1 MPYIKKMEL
10 KGFKSF
16 GPQVVKVVLDKGFTA
31 ITGPNGSGKTNV
43 IDAFLF
49 SLGELSTRKLR
60 AETAAKL
67 IFHGSEQ
74 AGLERAKMAKV
85 IIQFDNTDGR
95 MPVDTTTVTIS
106 REVYRNGQSIYRL
119 NGRRI
124 SRAHIMEILS
134 MAGISSTSQN
144 IILQG
149 MITRLTD
156 ITSMER
162 RKIIEDL
169 IGIGQ
174 YDAEKAEAEEKL
186 LAADISIR
194 TAMGRIDE
202 VQSRLDD
209 LERERNELLRATFIR
224 NELKQLEATKISYD
238 MAELQKKVGETISQ
252 LEKVKAR
259 VDKLRQVRD
268 GHRSKRREV
277 EGEWRKLSSEM
288 VEEGGSQVLKVQITI
303 GELKSKLTELATR
316 ISSNTTSLEGLKRI
330 RENNLGQ
337 HQAIQKEIRENRMKI
352 RHFKS
357 DYDRIMSQI
366 DEKQSAHD
374 KLAQEA
380 VQLWNDLG
388 ENSKRIREI
397 ELKIESDNK
406 RLLFLRSEYIKSQT
420 TISAREGRLRDLGSR
435 KDRFAETFSELEKSR
450 QELEKVQKDQKT
462 QLKELGRTLER
473 RILQKEAAGTEI
485 VEAGKIA
492 DSAREAVVE
501 FATQRELAETV
512 AAEEKALRSIE
523 ELGELGAIKGV
534 YGRLRNLT
542 KIDKTFQK
550 AIEAA
555 SVGWL
560 DAVVV
565 KDFESAFMCTETL
578 RRMKLGRIKIIPL
591 EGAATAKPSKTLQ
604 KEGVRGAA
612 DVFIKIE
619 KNLEPAVRF
628 VFGDTFI
635 VSDDKTAFALCGQGY
650 RAVTV
655 EGDLY
660 EVGGA
665 FESGYYRAPI
675 DFSTIIPSETAI
687 KSLDEA
693 VGALQQHLSRRNQ
706 EITGF
711 EEEMD
716 RARVDIARLTDAITT
731 LDREID
737 RVRRSVRRTKSNVKR
752 VDGYISKISK
762 EVESEKAKMWVQR
775 AERSSIAKGTR
786 KLQNELSSL
795 RKKADPGHIQEMEV
809 TREKLSEEVIT
820 LRQKLGSSQ
829 TEISTLQSQFDNVL
843 RVGYQNSKIQTSK
856 VETQLRRVEKEL
868 EDALQQ
874 REDLRQE
881 LSQLEKSRIELSK
894 TVFSAR
900 EEAKKFTGQID
911 EIDKELR
918 KLDTEYEQVDR
929 LHNQLQLNSQTSL
942 MQLDQYRS
950 QLKMFGYDQPLV
962 VTPRE
967 VEEAETS
974 MKMMQLEME
983 RIGAVNQLALSH
995 YADQISR
1002 YRELSMR
1009 MNELEKEK
1017 QAILQFM
1024 DEIEL
1029 KKRKVFMDAFTKIDQ
1044 KLKAYFSKLTGGG
1057 VATLTLEKIDEPFSG
1072 GIDMIVQ
1079 FPNKPSIVVSAASG
1093 GERSVSAVAFL
1104 FALKEFTPAA
1114 FYLLDEIDAHLDAFH
1129 VSKLGDLLREE
1140 SDKTQFIVIT
1150 LKPEMVNKAQRVYGA
1165 YMHDGVSS
1173 IISAKLVEAT
1183 N

>member
-16 GPQVVKVVLDKGFTA
+16 GPQVVKVALDKGFTA

-49 SLGELSTRKLR
+49 ALGELSTRKLR

-67 IFHGSEQ
+67 IFHGAEQ

-106 REVYRNGQSIYRL
+106 REVYRNGQSVYRL

-124 SRAHIMEILS
+124 SRTHIMEILS

-149 MITRLTD
+149 TITRLTD
-156 ITSMER
+156 ITAVER

-186 LAADISIR
+186 RAADISIR

-202 VQSRLDD
+202 VQNRLDD
-209 LERERNELLRATFIR
+209 LEKERNELLRANFIQ
-224 NELKQLEATKISYD
+224 NELKQLEAIKISNE
-238 MAELQKKVGETISQ
+238 MAELQKKVGEIISQ
-252 LEKVKAR
+252 LEKVGSR

-268 GHRSKRREV
+268 DYRSKRRNV

-316 ISSNTTSLEGLKRI
+316 ISSNATSLEGLKRI
-330 RENNLGQ
+330 RENNVEQ
-337 HQAIQKEIRENRMKI
+337 HQAIQKEIHENRLRI
-352 RHFKS
+352 RHLKS
-357 DYDRIMSQI
+357 EYERIMTQI
-366 DEKQSAHD
+366 NDKQSEHD
-374 KLAQEA
+374 TLAQEA
-380 VQLWNDLG
+380 ARLWNDLG
-388 ENSKRIREI
+388 ENSKKIREI
-397 ELKIESDNK
+397 ELKIENDNK
-406 RLLFLRSEYIKSQT
+406 RLLFLRSEYAKNQT
-420 TISAREGRLRDLGSR
+420 AIRSREGRLKDLSNR
-435 KDRFAETFSELEKSR
+435 KDRFAGTLSELDRSY
-450 QELEKVQKDQKT
+450 QELEKVQRDQKT
-462 QLKELGRTLER
+462 QLKELERDLER
-473 RILQKEAAGTEI
+473 RIAQKDAAGREI

-523 ELGELGAIKGV
+523 ELGDLGVIQGV
-534 YGRLRNLT
+534 YGRLRNLA
-542 KIDKTFQK
+542 KIDKSYQK

-565 KDFESAFMCTETL
+565 KDFDAAFTCTETL
-578 RRMKLGRIKIIPL
+578 RRMKLGRIKIIPI
-591 EGAATAKPSKTLQ
+591 EGAATAKTLKIPEKQ
-604 KEGVRGAA
+604 GIRGAA
-612 DVFIKIE
+612 EAFVKTE
-619 KNLEPAVRF
+619 RKVEAAVRF
-628 VFGDTFI
+628 VFGDTLI
-635 VSDDKTAFALCGQGY
+635 VTDDKTGFSLSSQGF
-650 RAVTV
+650 RTVTV

-665 FESGYYRAPI
+665 LESGYYRAPI

-693 VGALQQHLSRRNQ
+693 VGALQQHLSRRNEDVATLGE
-706 EITGF
+706 EI
-711 EEEMD
+711 D
-716 RARVDIARLTDAITT
+716 RTRVDIARLSDAITT

-752 VDGYISKISK
+752 VDSYISKVTK
-762 EVESEKAKMWVQR
+762 EVESEKAQMWIHR
-775 AERSSIAKGTR
+775 AERSSITKEIR
-786 KLQNELSSL
+786 KLQNELSTL
-795 RKKADPGHIQEMEV
+795 RKKTDPGHIQEMEV
-809 TREKLSEEVIT
+809 TREKLSEEIIT
-820 LRQKLGSSQ
+820 LRQKLGTSQ
-829 TEISTLQSQFDNVL
+829 TELSTLQSQFDNVL

-868 EDALQQ
+868 QEALQS
-874 REDLRQE
+874 REALKQE
-881 LSQLEKSRIELSK
+881 LSLLEKNRVELSK

-911 EIDKELR
+911 DIDRELR
-918 KLDTEYEQVDR
+918 KLDAEYEQVDR

-942 MQLDQYRS
+942 LQLEQYRN
-950 QLKMFGYDQPLV
+950 QLRMFGHEQPLT
-962 VTPRE
+962 VTPRQ

-1002 YRELSMR
+1002 YKELSMR

-1024 DEIEL
+1024 DEIEQ
-1029 KKRKVFMDAFTKIDQ
+1029 KKRKVFMDAFARIDQ
-1044 KLKAYFSKLTGGG
+1044 KLKSYFAKLTGGG
-1057 VATLTLEKIDEPFSG
+1057 VATLTLENIEEPFTG

-1079 FPNKPSIVVSAASG
+1079 FPNKPSIVVSGASG
-1093 GERSVSAVAFL
+1093 GERSVSAVSFL
-1104 FALKEFTPAA
+1104 FALKEFTPAS
-1114 FYLLDEIDAHLDAFH
+1114 FYILDEIDAHLDAFH
-1129 VSKLGDLLREE
+1129 VSKLGDLLLEE
-1140 SDKTQFIVIT
+1140 ADKTQFIVIT
-1150 LKPEMVNKAQRVYGA
+1150 LKPEMVNKAQKVYGA
-1165 YMHDGVSS
+1165 YMQNGVSNM
-1173 IISAKLVEAT
+1173 ISAKLVEAT

>member
-124 SRAHIMEILS
+124 SRTHIMEILS

-149 MITRLTD
+149 TITRLTD

-162 RKIIEDL
+162 RRIIEDL

-174 YDAEKAEAEEKL
+174 YDTEKAEAEEKL
-186 LAADISIR
+186 RAADISIR

-209 LERERNELLRATFIR
+209 LERERNELLKATFIR

-238 MAELQKKVGETISQ
+238 MADLQKKVGETTSQ

-268 GHRSKRREV
+268 DHRSKRREV

-303 GELKSKLTELATR
+303 GDLKSKLTELATK

-337 HQAIQKEIRENRMKI
+337 HQTIQKEIRENRMKI
-352 RHFKS
+352 RHLKT
-357 DYDRIMSQI
+357 DYDRIMNQI
-366 DEKQSAHD
+366 NEKQSAHD

-380 VQLWNDLG
+380 AQLWNDLG

-397 ELKIESDNK
+397 ELNIESDNK
-406 RLLFLRSEYIKSQT
+406 RLLFLRAEYIKSQT
-420 TISAREGRLRDLGSR
+420 TIRAREGRLKDLSSR
-435 KDRFAETFSELEKSR
+435 KNRFAETLSELEKSY

-462 QLKELGRTLER
+462 QLKELERTFEK
-473 RILQKEAAGTEI
+473 RIAQKEAAGREI

-534 YGRLRNLT
+534 YGRLRNLA
-542 KIDKTFQK
+542 KIDKSFQK

-565 KDFESAFMCTETL
+565 KDFDSAFMCTETL
-578 RRMKLGRIKIIPL
+578 RRMKLGRVKIIPL

-604 KEGVRGAA
+604 KEGVRGPAEA
-612 DVFIKIE
+612 FIKTE
-619 KNLEPAVRF
+619 RNLEPAIRF

-635 VSDDKTAFALCGQGY
+635 VADDKTAFALASQGY
-650 RAVTV
+650 RTVTV
-655 EGDLY
+655 EGNLY

-711 EEEMD
+711 EEEID
-716 RARVDIARLTDAITT
+716 RARVDSARLTDAIAT
-731 LDREID
+731 LDRELD
-737 RVRRSVRRTKSNVKR
+737 RVRRSVRRTKANVKR
-752 VDGYISKISK
+752 VDGYVSKISK
-762 EVESEKAKMWVQR
+762 EVESEKAKMWIQR

-786 KLQNELSSL
+786 KLQSELSSL

-809 TREKLSEEVIT
+809 TREKLSEEAIT

-856 VETQLRRVEKEL
+856 VEMQLRRVEKEL

-874 REDLRQE
+874 RENLRQE

-900 EEAKKFTGQID
+900 EESKKFTGQID

-918 KLDTEYEQVDR
+918 KLDTEYEQIDR

-942 MQLDQYRS
+942 LQLEQYRS
-950 QLKMFGYDQPLV
+950 QLKMFGYDQPLI
-962 VTPRE
+962 VTPKE

-1017 QAILQFM
+1017 QAILRFM

-1029 KKRKVFMDAFTKIDQ
+1029 KKRKVFMDAFTRIDQ
-1044 KLKAYFSKLTGGG
+1044 KLKVYFSKLTGGG
-1057 VATLTLEKIDEPFSG
+1057 VATLTLEKIDEPFAG

-1079 FPNKPSIVVSAASG
+1079 FPNKPSIVVSGASG

-1114 FYLLDEIDAHLDAFH
+1114 FYILDEIDAHLDAFH
-1129 VSKLGDLLREE
+1129 VSKLGDLLKEE

-1165 YMHDGVSS
+1165 YMSNGVSNV
-1173 IISAKLVEAT
+1173 ISAKLVEAT
-1183 N
+1183 A